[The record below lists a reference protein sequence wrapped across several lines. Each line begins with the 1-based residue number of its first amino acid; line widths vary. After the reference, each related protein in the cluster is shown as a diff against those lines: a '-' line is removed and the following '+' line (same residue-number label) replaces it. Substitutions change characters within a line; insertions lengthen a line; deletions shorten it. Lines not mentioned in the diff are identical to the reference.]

1 MSPSA
6 GSSSGLAAPNAAQC
20 ASVADTWNVE
30 HGTGATLRSPLKLL
44 SALVSALGTKKGL
57 ANRGRT
63 TEKGVAAGGRWYAS
77 CVVQHCPRAI
87 ERFLACLPCGGSPPF
102 TLEEP
107 RKASGGKR
115 KKTVDTTTAKV
126 REEFENAQC
135 AWVFIGQNVPG
146 AGAGAVEVM
155 QGRPE
160 HTDAIAH
167 SGTWHMQVC
176 FESKKNHLTSGMPHL
191 SAWLMQIDFYGFGGM
206 RLTA

>member
-1 MSPSA
+1 MSPAQVLKLLHTWVSPSA
-6 GSSSGLAAPNAAQC
+6 GSSGGLAAPNAAQC

-30 HGTGATLRSPLKLL
+30 HGTGATLRSPQKLL
-44 SALVSALGTKKGL
+44 SALVSALSTEKGRT
-57 ANRGRT
+57 NRGRT

-87 ERFLACLPCGGSPPF
+87 ERFFACLPCGGSPPF

-176 FESKKNHLTSGMPHL
+176 ESKNT
-191 SAWLMQIDFYGFGGM
+191 I
-206 RLTA
+206 RLPACRT